1 MPPPQA
7 DSSNQLQDSALE
19 VGRQVWISRYN
30 HGMPTIEVQTVVTPK
45 HSRDFFSLRRKI
57 YANDSSVIHPLK
69 SMERLLLNP
78 AKHPFYEHASREMF
92 VAYRD
97 SELVGRVVAIKD
109 TMHNEHYNDQ
119 VGFFGFFETVDDQAV
134 ADALLNA
141 AEGWL
146 KEQGCNAMRGP
157 VSPSMKGEFGVLTEG
172 HEYSPMIMMGYTPKR
187 YATHLAAAKFDAIKT
202 FYAIKFNR
210 DEIDGVREKW
220 KQLYDAREKIFKR
233 YPQLEI
239 RQVAAN
245 NFQQTFREINTLG
258 NTVRSE
264 GWGFVPLTEKEL
276 EFMIKNIRRVI
287 RFDMI
292 HVAYWEGKLV
302 GYIVNIPDI
311 NWALKQAKGKWDWL
325 RLLQFPFYLKRSPQT
340 RVIALGVDKQYR
352 TKGIAMILISL
363 LVDTFKEYET
373 WEFSWVDA
381 DNLKSLR
388 AIERSVPLVKYK
400 TYQLFEKAI

>member
-1 MPPPQA
+1 M
-7 DSSNQLQDSALE
+7 
-19 VGRQVWISRYN
+19 
-30 HGMPTIEVQTVVTPK
+30 
-45 HSRDFFSLRRKI
+45 
-57 YANDSSVIHPLK
+57 
-69 SMERLLLNP
+69 
-78 AKHPFYEHASREMF
+78 
-92 VAYRD
+92 
-97 SELVGRVVAIKD
+97 
-109 TMHNEHYNDQ
+109 
-119 VGFFGFFETVDDQAV
+119 
-134 ADALLNA
+134 
-141 AEGWL
+141 
-146 KEQGCNAMRGP
+146 
-157 VSPSMKGEFGVLTEG
+157 
-172 HEYSPMIMMGYTPKR
+172 
-187 YATHLAAAKFDAIKT
+187 
-202 FYAIKFNR
+202 
-210 DEIDGVREKW
+210 REKW

-373 WEFSWVDA
+373 WEFSWVDS